1 MEKKNYSPSA
11 SVQST
16 NYSVE
21 MGSVND
27 NDPNHI
33 HFVSVGRVK
42 DQKLLISA
50 ITNKQYQRIQDK
62 LQDQAY
68 STLPKASYA
77 DQMQNKTKSLF
88 NINGTQMAHQTYM
101 DKNFIVFAAV
111 TSPEYPESTAQQ
123 FLQHLAENLYDADP
137 IEFKRD
143 PQ

>member
-1 MEKKNYSPSA
+1 MEKKNYSA

-21 MGSVND
+21 MGNMGD
-27 NDPNHI
+27 NDPNLI

-42 DQKLLISA
+42 DQKLLLSA

-62 LQDQAY
+62 FQDQAY

-77 DQMQNKTKSLF
+77 DQMDNKTKSLF
-88 NINGTQMAHQTYM
+88 SINGEQMAHQTFM

-111 TSPEYPESTAQQ
+111 TSPEYPEATA
-123 FLQHLAENLYDADP
+123 
-137 IEFKRD
+137 
-143 PQ
+143 